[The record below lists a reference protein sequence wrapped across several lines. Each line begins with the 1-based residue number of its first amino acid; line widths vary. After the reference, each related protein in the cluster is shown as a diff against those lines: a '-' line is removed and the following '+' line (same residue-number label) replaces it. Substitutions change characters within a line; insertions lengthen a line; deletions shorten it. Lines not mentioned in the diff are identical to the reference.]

1 MTRPN
6 TPYRCYKTLP
16 MFYNVRFTGYVG
28 RKASEGLRKL
38 GKQQLYYKDLN
49 LSLNLERYL

>member
-1 MTRPN
+1 M
-6 TPYRCYKTLP
+6 YMSKSAILGVLCL
-16 MFYNVRFTGYVG
+16 VSIRFTGYVG

-49 LSLNLERYL
+49 LSLSLERHL